1 VFKTDLRAISLSFTA
16 LSLGLGI
23 ASTADAR
30 PARAVAARPTVA
42 APVTLV
48 RPDTDLFSA
57 TLAGRF
63 AQGTDNPALAAQAW
77 SRAFMRRSSDSDLF
91 ARAVA
96 ANVQVGDV
104 AEAVRISKLVAPSL
118 RNEDGALVLGV
129 DAFAGGRYAEV
140 TRALAGRSF
149 QPSQRV
155 FADHLAAYALLG
167 QNKVD
172 DAVNLT
178 SRASGISAL
187 DKAALM
193 SRAMILEQANRPE
206 EAAILYQS
214 AIDAGVRWP
223 AGVRAYGAFLVRSDR
238 KADAIA
244 LYQRLIQAGGA
255 DAGGFTVALAQTQAA
270 TALPTLP
277 DLRKAAS
284 TGLVTIAQS
293 LASEGRGGAP
303 AGLFNLVAYVDPSSD
318 SARVALANQLIAD
331 ERSALAK
338 PILNQIGATSP
349 EYLSAR
355 TELVWSV
362 FDDDQAGAVT
372 LARDTVRAVPAVPA
386 AKRLLADVLAANR
399 QDREAEGLYSDLID
413 AGKASG
419 QNNEMMWPLYF
430 GRGGTRERQ
439 GNWTLALADL
449 RIAKAAAPNQPNIL
463 NYLGYAMADR
473 GENLDEALVMLRAAV
488 RLRPR
493 SGAILDSLGWALYK
507 SGRYEEAVATLE
519 TASSMSAG
527 LAEISDHLGDAY
539 WRSGRQDEARIEWE
553 RTLRLE
559 TTQKQRDAI
568 AIKLRDGL
576 PPDTNNAARR
586 AVAAQSGISTQR

>member
-77 SRAFMRRSSDSDLF
+77 SRAFMRRPSDGDLF

-338 PILNQIGATSP
+338 PILNQI
-349 EYLSAR
+349 
-355 TELVWSV
+355 V